1 MVQKIKIIRFVI
13 FVIISSMRRKYLV
26 SILDEI
32 EHLILTINHTCNMIK
47 LHRNS
52 FIINDT
58 ISLTF
63 VTKVHFIISYH
74 TVASRICV
82 PQLRKTIIESATRN
96 NISQNNF
103 HGSHTIINVY
113 DLFIHF

>member
-1 MVQKIKIIRFVI
+1 
-13 FVIISSMRRKYLV
+13 
-26 SILDEI
+26 
-32 EHLILTINHTCNMIK
+32 MIK
-47 LHRNS
+47 LHVHS
-52 FIINDT
+52 LIINVT

-63 VTKVHFIISYH
+63 DIVSYYVIPLH
-74 TVASRICV
+74 LGFAV